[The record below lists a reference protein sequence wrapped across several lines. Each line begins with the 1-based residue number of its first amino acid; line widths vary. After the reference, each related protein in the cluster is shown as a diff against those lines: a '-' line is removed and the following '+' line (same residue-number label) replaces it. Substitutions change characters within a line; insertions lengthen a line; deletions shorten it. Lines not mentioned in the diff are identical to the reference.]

1 MKIGKNGG
9 KAPKAPSSK
18 VSKNYN
24 KTNTLIII
32 VAVVTVLLISWVYA
46 MGRKA
51 QETIPVVMYTRN
63 IYKNELIQGDMLVQ
77 YDMLKGE
84 FEKYA
89 VKQQDG
95 SMKRRV
101 IKWSEAGNL
110 VGTYAAY
117 TLKANTV
124 AEVTDVITSRV
135 DNSDSVLYSFP
146 GKNIVTLDVGSSD
159 LQAFKTFLQPGDRIN
174 VVAIYR
180 TTESVKVD
188 DGYGGTTQKE
198 VEVYKEETIFP
209 DIMLADL
216 LNNNGDSILDIY
228 ASYEEKTVYQQAA
241 LDASDAFKQ
250 SVTPQTMLVALT
262 PEEEEI
268 YYYYLGK
275 NDIEFR
281 ISLPQRV
288 K

>member
-51 QETIPVVMYTRN
+51 QETVSVVMYTRN
-63 IYKNELIQGDMLVQ
+63 IYKNELIQSDMLVQ

-84 FEKYA
+84 FDKYA
-89 VKQQDG
+89 VKQEDG
-95 SMKRRV
+95 TMKRRV
-101 IKWSEAGNL
+101 VLWEEASKL
-110 VGTYAAY
+110 CGTYAAY
-117 TLKANTV
+117 TLKANTI
-124 AEVTDVITSRV
+124 AEVTDVITSRI
-135 DNSDSVLYSFP
+135 DNSDNVLYSFP
-146 GKNIVTLDVGSSD
+146 GKNIVTLEVGEAD

-180 TTESVKVD
+180 TSESVEVE
-188 DGYGGTTQKE
+188 DGYGGITQKE

-216 LNNNGDSILDIY
+216 LNSNGDSILDIY

-241 LDASDAFKQ
+241 LDASESFQQ
-250 SVTPQTMLVALT
+250 SVIPYTMLVALT

-275 NDIEFR
+275 SDIEFR

>member
-1 MKIGKNGG
+1 MKIGKSGS
-9 KAPKAPSSK
+9 KAPKAPSSR

-24 KTNTLIII
+24 KTNTLIIL

-63 IYKNELIQGDMLVQ
+63 IYKNELIQSDMIVQ

-84 FEKYA
+84 FDKYA

-95 SMKRRV
+95 SLKRRV
-101 IKWSEAGNL
+101 VLWEEANKL

-124 AEVTDVITSRV
+124 AEVTDVIKSRV
-135 DNSDSVLYSFP
+135 DNSDNVLYSFP
-146 GKNIVTLDVGSSD
+146 GKNIVTLDVGDSD
-159 LQAFKTFLQPGDRIN
+159 LRAFKTFLQPGDRIN

-216 LNNNGDSILDIY
+216 LNQTGESILDIY

-241 LDASDAFKQ
+241 LDASDTFQQ

-275 NDIEFR
+275 SDIEFK
-281 ISLPQRV
+281 ISLPQRI

>member
-24 KTNTLIII
+24 KTNTLIIA

-51 QETIPVVMYTRN
+51 QETVDVVMYTRN
-63 IYKNELIQGDMLVQ
+63 IYKNELIQDGMVEA
-77 YDMLKGE
+77 YPMLKGE
-84 FEKYA
+84 FDKYA
-89 VKQQDG
+89 VKQEDG

-101 IKWSEAGNL
+101 ILWDE
-110 VGTYAAY
+110 VDEIYGTYAAY
-117 TLKANTV
+117 TLRANTV
-124 AEVTDVITSRV
+124 AEITDVIKSKI
-135 DNSDSVLYSFP
+135 DNSDNVLHSFP
-146 GKNIVTLDVGSSD
+146 GRNIVTLQVGESD
-159 LQAFKTFLQPGDRIN
+159 LQAFKTFLQPGDRVN

-180 TTESVKVD
+180 TTESVEVS
-188 DGYGGTTQKE
+188 DGYGGTTYKDI
-198 VEVYKEETIFP
+198 EVYKEETIFP

-216 LNNNGDSILDIY
+216 LNQQGESILDIY
-228 ASYEEKTVYQQAA
+228 AVYNDDTVYDQAWK
-241 LDASDAFKQ
+241 DSDESFQA
-250 SVTPQTMLVALT
+250 SVTPETMLVALT
-262 PEEEEI
+262 PEEEDI

-275 NDIEFR
+275 SDIEFR
-281 ISLPQRV
+281 ISLPQRL

>member
-1 MKIGKNGG
+1 MKIGKSGS

-24 KTNTLIII
+24 KTNTLIIL

-63 IYKNELIQGDMLVQ
+63 IYKNELIQSDMIVQ

-84 FEKYA
+84 FDKYA

-95 SMKRRV
+95 SLKRRV
-101 IKWSEAGNL
+101 VLWEEANKL

-124 AEVTDVITSRV
+124 AEVTDVIKSRV
-135 DNSDSVLYSFP
+135 DNSDNVLYSFP
-146 GKNIVTLDVGSSD
+146 GKNIVTLDVGDSD
-159 LQAFKTFLQPGDRIN
+159 LRAFKTFLQPGDRIN

-216 LNNNGDSILDIY
+216 LNQTGESILDIY

-241 LDASDAFKQ
+241 LDASDTFQQ

-275 NDIEFR
+275 SDIEFK
-281 ISLPQRV
+281 ISLPQRI